1 MGPREILDGEQGF
14 WRMSGSDRFQPERLT
29 EHLATHWQLRHASFK
44 DYPVCRWMHTALAS
58 FERLLDRIPSPE
70 SIERIRVYGS
80 STLERFFCRRASRQQ
95 YRCAV
100 QSAAGYS
107 LPGV

>member
-1 MGPREILDGEQGF
+1 
-14 WRMSGSDRFQPERLT
+14 MSGSDRFQPERLT

-58 FERLLDRIPSPE
+58 FERLLERIPSAE

-80 STLERFFCRRASRQQ
+80 FTLARFSPTRVPSAIPMRSSVCRWR
-95 YRCAV
+95 
-100 QSAAGYS
+100 
-107 LPGV
+107 